1 MSTTPEK
8 NLDALAVYEQLCQ
21 NYRAIDDFRTKLLAL
36 LPFATAAG
44 VLVLLKDQIDTNHH
58 HHLHTAQL
66 FLGAIG
72 SFGFLVTLGLF
83 SYELHGMKKCGTLIH
98 LGSEIETFD
107 LRIAD
112 GPFSTRPP
120 RLAGFID
127 EPFAASVIYPA
138 TLAAWVFLA
147 LALASDVAALSSA
160 IAVFVVTLGLSQVVI
175 RVMEARLKKESKR
188 RRKKRRKEARRKQA
202 EAGAAGSA

>member
-1 MSTTPEK
+1 MGAVSTTPEK
-8 NLDALAVYEQLCQ
+8 NPHAFEVYEQLCQ

-44 VLVLLKDQIDTNHH
+44 VLVLLKDQIDTKQHVHH
-58 HHLHTAQL
+58 APL

-83 SYELHGMKKCGTLIH
+83 SYELHGMKKCGALIH

-107 LRIAD
+107 LHMAD

-147 LALASDVAALSSA
+147 LALESHVAAFAGA
-160 IAVFVVTLGLSQVVI
+160 IAVFVVSLALSQVVI
-175 RVMEARLKKESKR
+175 RVMAARLERESKR
-188 RRKKRRKEARRKQA
+188 RRKKRRKEARRREV
-202 EAGAAGSA
+202 EATAAG